1 MTVRTRL
8 LLLQLAELL
17 GVCAFFFFFGLG
29 AFGLAGADEPRYAQ
43 IAREMYQR
51 HDWIV
56 PTLNGSPWLEKP
68 VLLYWKIMGSYMM
81 YGVQDWVA
89 RLPAAF
95 YATGLVLAIFFF
107 MRRFRPG
114 SELDAAL
121 IAVSMPA
128 IFAFARAAS
137 TDMLLSAPFCVA
149 MLAWWAWHET
159 GKKLWL
165 GGFYVLLAV
174 AALAKGP
181 VAPALAVLIVAAYA
195 ALRRDGKIFVRSLWL
210 PGFLL
215 FFVIALPWYI
225 AVQVKAPEFFRVF
238 FVEHNLERFGTNLYQ
253 HERPFWYYIP
263 VFLLSVLPWIVFTM
277 PALFESI
284 RSGAAQLRK
293 VASPAQDED
302 QEQGASGNDRLSHFL
317 LLWIAVP
324 IVFFSIS
331 RSKLPGYILP
341 AIPPAAVL
349 TAAYLHRRQTG
360 VPRAPG
366 VGGQGWETG
375 VPGAP
380 GVGGRGWETLP
391 RLQLMAH
398 SLLCGFVL
406 AAALLAPWVLRKEP
420 LTDQARTTT
429 IVATGVIATLVLIT
443 VRRGGV
449 RLLHFATLVPLVLG
463 LGFLLRPAAPAI
475 DQAVSA
481 RAVDARMRE
490 MGIKDTPVAVS
501 DKREVEYGLNFY
513 RNQRILNYER
523 DAMPEAPFVVIAKEG
538 REPQVQARAAPRKI
552 TNLGAFPPQHLEFF
566 LVSGSK

>member
-8 LLLQLAELL
+8 LILQLAELL

-81 YGVQDWVA
+81 YSVQDWAA

-121 IAVSMPA
+121 MAVSMPA

-165 GGFYVLLAV
+165 GGFYALLAV

-195 ALRRDGKIFVRSLWL
+195 ALRRDRKIFVRSLWL

-215 FFVIALPWYI
+215 FFALALPWYI
-225 AVQVKAPEFFRVF
+225 AVEIKVPEFFRVF
-238 FVEHNLERFGTNLYQ
+238 FIEHNLERFGTNLYQ
-253 HERPFWYYIP
+253 HKQPFWYYIP
-263 VFLLSVLPWIVFTM
+263 VFLLSVLPWIVFTL
-277 PALFESI
+277 PALVESI
-284 RSGAAQLRK
+284 RSGAGRLRK
-293 VASPAQDED
+293 GASPSQD
-302 QEQGASGNDRLSHFL
+302 QEQAAFGSDRLSHFL
-317 LLWIAVP
+317 ALWILIP
-324 IVFFSIS
+324 IVFFSVS

-349 TAAYLHRRQTG
+349 TAAYLHRRQT
-360 VPRAPG
+360 
-366 VGGQGWETG
+366 
-375 VPGAP
+375 
-380 GVGGRGWETLP
+380 LP

-398 SLLCGFVL
+398 SLLCGVVL
-406 AAALLAPWVLRKEP
+406 AVALLAPWVLRKQP

-463 LGFLLRPAAPAI
+463 LGFLLRPAAPII

-481 RAVDARMRE
+481 RAVDAHMRE
-490 MGIKDTPVAVS
+490 LGINDTPVAVS
-501 DKREVEYGLNFY
+501 DNREVEYGLNFY
-513 RNQRILNYER
+513 RNQRILNYDR
-523 DAMPEAPFVVIAKEG
+523 DAMPEAPFVVVAREG

-552 TNLGAFPPQHLEFF
+552 TRLGGFPAQHLEFF
-566 LVSGSK
+566 LVSSSK

>member
-8 LLLQLAELL
+8 LILQLVELL
-17 GVCAFFFFFGLG
+17 GVCGFFFFFGLG
-29 AFGLAGADEPRYAQ
+29 AFGLVGADEPRYAQ

-56 PTLNGSPWLEKP
+56 PTLNGSHWLEKP

-81 YGVQDWVA
+81 YGVHDWVA

-159 GKKLWL
+159 GRKLWL
-165 GGFYVLLAV
+165 AGFYALLAV

-195 ALRRDGKIFVRSLWL
+195 ALRRDGKIFVQSLWL

-215 FFVIALPWYI
+215 FFAIALPWYI
-225 AVQVKAPEFFRVF
+225 AVQIKAPEFFRVF
-238 FVEHNLERFGTNLYQ
+238 FIEHNLERFGTNLYQ
-253 HERPFWYYIP
+253 HNRPFWYYIP
-263 VFLLSVLPWIVFTM
+263 VFLLSVLPWIVFTL
-277 PALFESI
+277 PALVEGM
-284 RSGAAQLRK
+284 RSAAGQLRQG
-293 VASPAQDED
+293 ARPALD
-302 QEQGASGNDRLSHFL
+302 QEQSAPGNDRLSQFL
-317 LLWIAVP
+317 VLWIVAP

-349 TAAYLHRRQTG
+349 TAAYLHRRKTG
-360 VPRAPG
+360 VPDAPRVG
-366 VGGQGWETG
+366 V
-375 VPGAP
+375 
-380 GVGGRGWETLP
+380 RGWQTLP

-398 SLLCGFVL
+398 SLLCGVLL
-406 AAALLAPWVLRKEP
+406 AAALLAPWVLRREP
-420 LTDQARTTT
+420 LTEQARTAT
-429 IVATGVIATLVLIT
+429 IVATGVIATLVLVT

-463 LGFLLRPAAPAI
+463 LGFLLRPAASAI

-490 MGIKDTPVAVS
+490 LGIKDTPVAVS

-513 RNQRILNYER
+513 RDQRILNFER
-523 DAMPEAPFVVIAKEG
+523 DTLPDAPFVIVAREG
-538 REPQVQARAAPRKI
+538 HESQVQARVAPKNI
-552 TNLGAFPPQHLEFF
+552 TRFGGFPPQHLEFF